1 MAHRSPLTTHHLSS
15 IALLFSLFTFSFSL
29 TKAQALN
36 IDSVR
41 TALQGQWRMNADTN
55 VVLVFTGDSMTHRM
69 VRSWGHGKSHFAVT
83 DRNCDTTRFVKKDA
97 LYIVETYRYFH
108 GTQPMDGE
116 LCNKIIFFKNN
127 SLILKRDGLFES
139 YTRVQ

>member
-1 MAHRSPLTTHHLSS
+1 MTAHSQFKIQHLKL
-15 IALLFSLFTFSFSL
+15 IALSMLFLFNACAI
-29 TKAQALN
+29 KAQALN

-83 DRNCDTTRFVKKDA
+83 NHNCDTTRFVKKDA
-97 LYIVETYRYFH
+97 LYIVETYRYYH